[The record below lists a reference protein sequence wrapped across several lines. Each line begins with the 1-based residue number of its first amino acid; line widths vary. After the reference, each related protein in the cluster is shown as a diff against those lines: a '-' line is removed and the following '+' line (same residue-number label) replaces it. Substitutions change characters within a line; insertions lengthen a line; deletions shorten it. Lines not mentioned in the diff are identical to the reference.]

1 MVCIDDGSS
10 DDTLDRLSSIAQQDR
25 RFLVVELSRNF
36 GKEAALTAALDHA
49 TGDAAIPID
58 ADLQDPPEVI
68 EQMLSLWESGFE
80 VVVAR
85 RIDRRSDSLFK
96 RKTAELFYKIHNQL
110 SSIQI
115 PENVG
120 DFRLLDR
127 IAIDAIKSL
136 PEQHRFMKGIFAWVG
151 FKTATVEYR
160 RDARAAGRTKF
171 SGWRLWNFA
180 IEGLTSFSN
189 APLKLW
195 SYVGLVGALL
205 SALYATFIVIR
216 TIALGVDVPGYAS
229 LLVAVLFLGSLQ
241 LIALGLLGEYI
252 GRIYDESK
260 RRPIYLVRKVLSFA
274 NAVGDAKG
282 AKR

>member
-1 MVCIDDGSS
+1 MI
-10 DDTLDRLSSIAQQDR
+10 RLSSIAQQDR

-49 TGDAAIPID
+49 AGAAAIPID

-80 VVVAR
+80 VVIAR

-96 RKTAELFYKIHNQL
+96 RKTAALFYKIHNQL

-136 PEQHRFMKGIFAWVG
+136 PEQHRFMKGIFSWVG

-160 RDARAAGRTKF
+160 REARVAGRTKF

-241 LIALGLLGEYI
+241 SIALGLLGEYI

-260 RRPIYLVRKVLSFA
+260 RRPIYLVRKVHSFA
-274 NAVGDAKG
+274 NLAGDENRLRG
-282 AKR
+282 